1 MLTYT
6 ITETDHCRYIESFL
20 RNLLP
25 GASLAYL
32 RKIMKSGNCA
42 VNGRPVTDPS
52 TLLRLGESI
61 TLKES
66 GKTEALL
73 RGNRAKL
80 DILFE
85 DTWIIVFNK
94 AHGLP
99 MHLAA
104 EVDERNL
111 VDLGSRMLKDR
122 EDFPGKLRPVNRLDR
137 GTSGAVVLAKSSSAA
152 GMFGRFVKE
161 EGLAKVYLAVV
172 QGMLPEEG
180 RITLPLDGKEA
191 ETGYRRL
198 MQGEKLAVAAVYPV
212 TGRMHQIRL
221 HFQSI
226 GRPIVGD
233 VRYGGRPLTG
243 YEGILLHSFRTAMIH
258 PATTETLTVSAP
270 LPAGFLHLLREL
282 AGDAYPSLLDMLP
295 HVPQTLPITEDQIPE
310 SLSKSPTP
318 A

>member
-6 ITETDHCRYIESFL
+6 ITEADHCRSIESFV

-25 GASLAYL
+25 GATLAYL
-32 RKIMKSGNCA
+32 RKLMKSGHCA
-42 VNGRPVTDPS
+42 VNGTPVTDPS
-52 TLLRLGESI
+52 TLLLSGESVS
-61 TLKES
+61 LKES
-66 GKTEALL
+66 GKTGALL
-73 RGNRAKL
+73 RGRRAKL
-80 DILFE
+80 DILLE
-85 DTWIIVFNK
+85 DSWIIVFNK
-94 AHGLP
+94 PPGLP
-99 MHLAA
+99 MHRAA

-111 VDLGSRMLKDR
+111 VDLGSRMLKER
-122 EDFPGKLRPVNRLDR
+122 EEFPGKLRPVNRLDR
-137 GTSGAVVLAKSSSAA
+137 GTSGAVVLAKNSSAA

-172 QGMLPEEG
+172 QGLLPEEG

-198 MQGEKLAVAAVYPV
+198 MQGDKLAVAAVYPV

-233 VRYGGRPLTG
+233 VRYGGRPLEG
-243 YEGILLHSFRTAMIH
+243 YEGIMLHSFRTALVH
-258 PATTETLTVSAP
+258 PATSEPLTVSAP

-282 AGDAYPSLLDMLP
+282 AGDDYATLLDMLP
-295 HVPQTLPITEDQIPE
+295 LVPQSLPATPE
-310 SLSKSPTP
+310 QLSG
-318 A
+318 AF

>member
-6 ITETDHCRYIESFL
+6 ITETDHCRCIESFL

-32 RKIMKSGNCA
+32 RKLMKSGHCT
-42 VNGRPVTDPS
+42 VNGAPVTDPA
-52 TLLRLGESI
+52 TLLRLSEILS
-61 TLKES
+61 LKES
-66 GKTEALL
+66 GKTGALL
-73 RGNRAKL
+73 RGKRGKL

-94 AHGLP
+94 PPGLP

-111 VDLGSRMLKDR
+111 VDIGSRMLKDR

-137 GTSGAVVLAKSSSAA
+137 VTSGAVVLAKSSSAA
-152 GMFGRFVKE
+152 GMFGRFVKD

-172 QGMLPEEG
+172 QGVLPEEG
-180 RITLPLDGKEA
+180 IITLPLDGKEA

-233 VRYGGRPLTG
+233 VRYGGRPLSG

-270 LPAGFLHLLREL
+270 LPAGFLLLLREL
-282 AGDAYPSLLDMLP
+282 AGDDYSALLEMLP
-295 HVPQTLPITEDQIPE
+295 HVPQ
-310 SLSKSPTP
+310 SFSSPVDVV
-318 A
+318 AGAV

>member
-1 MLTYT
+1 MLTYS
-6 ITETDHCRYIESFL
+6 IAETDHCRSIESFL

-32 RKIMKSGNCA
+32 RKLIKSGHCA
-42 VNGRPVTDPS
+42 VNDAPVTEPA
-52 TLLRLGESI
+52 TLLRMGDSLR
-61 TLKES
+61 LKES
-66 GKTEALL
+66 GKTGALL
-73 RGNRAKL
+73 RGPKGRL
-80 DILFE
+80 DILLE
-85 DTWIIVFNK
+85 DSWIIVFNK
-94 AHGLP
+94 PPGLP
-99 MHLAA
+99 MHRAA

-111 VDLGSRMLKDR
+111 VDIGSLMLKER

-137 GTSGAVVLAKSSSAA
+137 GTSGAVVLAKSGSAA

-172 QGMLPEEG
+172 QGGLPEEG

-226 GRPIVGD
+226 GRPIAGD
-233 VRYGGRPLTG
+233 VRYGGRPLEG
-243 YEGILLHSFRTAMIH
+243 YDGILLHSFRTAMIH
-258 PATTETLTVSAP
+258 PATSGLLTVSAP
-270 LPAGFLHLLREL
+270 LPAGFLLLLREL
-282 AGDAYPSLLDMLP
+282 AGDAYPLLLEALP
-295 HVPQTLPITEDQIPE
+295 DVPLTLPQTP
-310 SLSKSPTP
+310 
-318 A
+318 